1 MPIPGQRRHH
11 RLGRL
16 PRAVRALERRRRT
29 VEIAL
34 RRPRHAGQRM
44 ACGLAGGLL
53 YGRVSMHTRSSF
65 GPDITRPTR
74 TASAVTGM
82 VALAHG
88 ANDAYAAFLHP
99 LLPRIM
105 GKLGLSTTLAAS
117 LAMTL
122 SLAASL
128 LQPAMGYLADRY
140 GRRLFVIVGPLLS
153 GVALSL
159 IGAAPGF
166 ATLVLLLTL
175 GGLGSAAFHPPGA
188 SMAARVSEGSG
199 SGKRLSVFSFAG
211 SAGYATGPLLA
222 VGLVSLLGLEGLWF
236 AMVPAVV
243 LALVLAR
250 LLPPE
255 PPMSVRRAGRP
266 AEPVAASGRAAV
278 PSGGTPSRSSGSP
291 SRSPVSARILALL
304 RGPLGIVFGI
314 SAAAAFVQRVFLT
327 MEPII
332 IAGSGGSEAA
342 GALALSIFLAGQAG
356 GSLVGGV
363 LADRF
368 DRQRVLL
375 GLTLLGFPT
384 LAFAFWLPAGSP
396 MALLFAALAG
406 LLNMAILP
414 PVVVIAQ
421 ELLPGRPALGSGIVM
436 GLAWAAASVGVL
448 GAGAL
453 GDLLDAR
460 AAALVCTPV
469 ILVGTLLALRPALR
483 ERRRPATADANRAGI
498 PLG

>member
-1 MPIPGQRRHH
+1 
-11 RLGRL
+11 
-16 PRAVRALERRRRT
+16 
-29 VEIAL
+29 
-34 RRPRHAGQRM
+34 
-44 ACGLAGGLL
+44 
-53 YGRVSMHTRSSF
+53 
-65 GPDITRPTR
+65 
-74 TASAVTGM
+74 
-82 VALAHG
+82 
-88 ANDAYAAFLHP
+88 
-99 LLPRIM
+99 
-105 GKLGLSTTLAAS
+105 
-117 LAMTL
+117 
-122 SLAASL
+122 
-128 LQPAMGYLADRY
+128 
-140 GRRLFVIVGPLLS
+140 
-153 GVALSL
+153 
-159 IGAAPGF
+159 
-166 ATLVLLLTL
+166 
-175 GGLGSAAFHPPGA
+175 
-188 SMAARVSEGSG
+188 
-199 SGKRLSVFSFAG
+199 
-211 SAGYATGPLLA
+211 
-222 VGLVSLLGLEGLWF
+222 
-236 AMVPAVV
+236 
-243 LALVLAR
+243 
-250 LLPPE
+250 
-255 PPMSVRRAGRP
+255 MSVRRAGRP